1 MELKVWA
8 RQLPIVNLF
17 GQQIYYDGLSPASLQ
32 GVVGSLPLN
41 RQWPQYNNF
50 IDITSDCSDL
60 FKLSL
65 EWSEQRD
72 SEGYLL
78 PGSNQLKKR
87 VAGSLNV
94 SGESYRIIKEW
105 LIEDISAPFNQVEIK
120 ILS

>member
-78 PGSNQLKKR
+78 PGSNQLKKGSCR
-87 VAGSLNV
+87 VFKRLRR
-94 SGESYRIIKEW
+94 E
-105 LIEDISAPFNQVEIK
+105 L
-120 ILS
+120 